1 MPPTNPKR
9 KSQPYRGPK
18 LSPQQQKKR
27 AQLYKQLS
35 DAIDQGY
42 ASQALG
48 KLREVEQR
56 FPTDVNVHMLTGRAH
71 ASLGRH
77 PESIAAFKK
86 AVDLVP
92 DEPDIR
98 HYYASALHKGGK
110 FEEALLEFERVLY
123 LKPDHFYALR
133 HKCSTLSDLGRED
146 DAFKAFEN
154 LQEMARGMNL
164 TPDRAL
170 AVAVSGS
177 RFAPKLI
184 AAQDAIAS
192 IEECIEDSDETS
204 IVKAGYYQ
212 LGRLYN
218 HEKQYD
224 DAFDSYVKGKAADPY
239 EWDPELHSERM
250 DQLIDC
256 WRTNEPIPFSNA
268 RGVDGS
274 RLIFIVGMMRSGTSL
289 TEQMLAQVKEIVP
302 GGEMNAVSRTIPKN
316 EIQKL
321 KHTQRFPLNRA
332 FYTQQYI
339 NNASQRAMESYNEV
353 HPQFSVTDK
362 QPFNYVFV
370 PLIAHLFPSAK
381 IIHCKRDELDCCL
394 SNFTQA
400 FSRPHPQTQDLY
412 WLGRYFAD
420 YERTMKAWHDI
431 PEVDMIDLQYE
442 DLVDDPEGQSKRVM
456 EFLGREWTEDIL
468 EFHKSKRTVNTAS
481 RDQVRK
487 KIYKSSVKKYTPYE
501 HSLDELKRGIA
512 EGRARPHGG
521 TPAESN
527 S

>member
-1 MPPTNPKR
+1 MPPINPKR
-9 KSQPYRGPK
+9 KPQPQRGPK

-27 AQLYKQLS
+27 AALYQKLN

-42 ASQALG
+42 AAQAIT
-48 KLREVEQR
+48 KLKEVEAR
-56 FPTDVNVHMLTGRAH
+56 FPTDINVHMLTGRAQ
-71 ASLGRH
+71 STMGRH

-86 AVDLVP
+86 AVDLSP
-92 DEPDIR
+92 EDPDIR
-98 HYYASALHKGGK
+98 HYYGAALHKGGQ
-110 FEEALLEFERVLY
+110 FEEALVEFERVLY
-123 LKPDHFYALR
+123 LKPDHFAALR
-133 HKCSTLSDLGRED
+133 HKCSTLMDLGREE
-146 DAFKAFEN
+146 DAYRAYGKLLEHAHAN
-154 LQEMARGMNL
+154 PL
-164 TPDRAL
+164 TSDKELAIAL
-170 AVAVSGS
+170 SGA
-177 RFAPKLI
+177 RFAPKHI
-184 AAQDAIAS
+184 EPQNAIDGMEKS
-192 IEECIEDSDETS
+192 IGDSNDKPV
-204 IVKAGYYQ
+204 VKASYYQ
-212 LGRLYN
+212 LGRLY
-218 HEKQYD
+218 HLEKDYD
-224 DAFDSYVKGKAADPY
+224 NAFDSYLKGKATDPY
-239 EWDPELHSERM
+239 EWNPELHSERV

-256 WRTNEPIPFSNA
+256 WRTDGEIPFSRA
-268 RGVDGS
+268 KGVDGS

-302 GGEMNAVSRTIPKN
+302 GGEMNAVSRAVPR
-316 EIQKL
+316 EEPQKL
-321 KHTQRFPLNRA
+321 QNTQRFPVTRSL
-332 FYTQQYI
+332 YTQQHI
-339 NNASQRAMESYNEV
+339 NRMSHEAMQAFNAI
-353 HPQFSVTDK
+353 HPEFSVTDK

-370 PLIAHLFPSAK
+370 PLIAHLFPGAK
-381 IIHCKRDELDCCL
+381 IIHCKRNELDCCL

-420 YERTMKAWHDI
+420 YERTMRAWHDI

-501 HSLDELKRGIA
+501 HRLDDLKRGIA